1 MEQKHVEIFAGSAI
15 MAMAVKHTLDEN
27 NISYV
32 ERNDI
37 DSAITAGF
45 GSADKAVHIFVFE
58 EDEEKALQDL
68 VKRIEPD
75 NFDELVAITALYRPG
90 PMESGM
96 VDMYIKNK
104 FNKENIYVE
113 FEEGKV
119 VKIIKAR

>member
-45 GSADKAVHIFVFE
+45 GSADKAVHSFVFE
-58 EDEEKALQDL
+58 EDEEKARYAL
-68 VKRIEPD
+68 VES
-75 NFDELVAITALYRPG
+75 NFDDIDEVGDLIDD
-90 PMESGM
+90 E
-96 VDMYIKNK
+96 
-104 FNKENIYVE
+104 KEE
-113 FEEGKV
+113 
-119 VKIIKAR
+119 

>member
-1 MEQKHVEIFAGSAI
+1 MEQKHVEIFAGSVI

-58 EDEEKALQDL
+58 EDEEKARYAL
-68 VKRIEPD
+68 VES
-75 NFDELVAITALYRPG
+75 NFDDIDEVGDLIDD
-90 PMESGM
+90 E
-96 VDMYIKNK
+96 
-104 FNKENIYVE
+104 KEE
-113 FEEGKV
+113 
-119 VKIIKAR
+119 

>member
-1 MEQKHVEIFAGSAI
+1 MEQKHVELFAGSAI

-58 EDEEKALQDL
+58 EDEEKARYAL
-68 VKRIEPD
+68 VES
-75 NFDELVAITALYRPG
+75 NFDDIDEVGDLIDD
-90 PMESGM
+90 E
-96 VDMYIKNK
+96 
-104 FNKENIYVE
+104 KEE
-113 FEEGKV
+113 
-119 VKIIKAR
+119 

>member
-1 MEQKHVEIFAGSAI
+1 MKQKHVEIFAGSAI

-58 EDEEKALQDL
+58 EDEEKARYAL
-68 VKRIEPD
+68 VES
-75 NFDELVAITALYRPG
+75 NFDDIDEVGDLIDD
-90 PMESGM
+90 E
-96 VDMYIKNK
+96 
-104 FNKENIYVE
+104 KEE
-113 FEEGKV
+113 
-119 VKIIKAR
+119 